1 MKSKVMIKHTRAV
14 LYALIVTILWSTSW
28 ILIKVSLQDIPPL
41 TFAGLR
47 YTLAAVVLLPG
58 LFRYKAQIKAFSSK
72 DWIRLVLLGLVL
84 YTINQGGSFL
94 ALKLLDAVTL
104 SLLFNFSAV
113 IVAIISLFL
122 RKEIPS
128 RLQWSGIG
136 IFIAGVFVYFFPS
149 FGLKGNLL
157 GYVIAGVTV
166 LANAAASLMGR
177 SINQEK
183 LAHPIVVTGISM
195 GIGAV
200 VMLGVGLAIEEFPSL
215 TLANLAVILWLG
227 VVNTAFAF
235 SLWNRSL
242 QHLSAVESSLINNTM
257 LIQIAILAWIFLDE
271 RLTWVDVLG
280 LILAATGILLAHIQ
294 PRRNRIT
301 SGLQ

>member
-1 MKSKVMIKHTRAV
+1 MKITKHTRAV

-28 ILIKVSLQDIPPL
+28 ILIKISLQDIPPL

-47 YTLAAVVLLPG
+47 YMLAALVLLPV
-58 LFRYKAQIKAFSSK
+58 LFRYKVQIRTFSNK
-72 DWIRLVLLGLVL
+72 DWIRLVLLGLVF

-128 RLQWSGIG
+128 ALQWAGIAT
-136 IFIAGVFVYFFPS
+136 FIAGVFVYFLPS
-149 FGLKGNLL
+149 FGLRGNLW
-157 GYVIAGVTV
+157 GYAIAGVTV

-200 VMLGVGLAIEEFPSL
+200 VMLGIGLAVEEFPSL

-242 QHLSAVESSLINNTM
+242 QNLSAVESSLINNTM

-271 RLTWVDVLG
+271 RLTWMDVLG
-280 LILAATGILLAHIQ
+280 LILAAVGILLAHIQ

-301 SGLQ
+301 PDLL